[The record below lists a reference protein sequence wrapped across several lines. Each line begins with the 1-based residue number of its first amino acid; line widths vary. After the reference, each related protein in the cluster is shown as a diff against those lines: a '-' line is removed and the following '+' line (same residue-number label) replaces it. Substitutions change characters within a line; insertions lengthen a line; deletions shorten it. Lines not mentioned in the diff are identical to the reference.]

1 MSHLQPRPPWPAL
14 DDVMPRFDVR
24 MRQSVR
30 VHASKAAVFRAMDH
44 LHATDMRLATLLGRI
59 RSSFARAPLPRELGV
74 IPPERPFFEAMG
86 ETGWVVVT
94 RDDDH
99 AIYGLVGRFWWR
111 DFGLRFVTV
120 DEYLRFREPG
130 YAKIA
135 FELRCEPAWR
145 GVRLV
150 AETRVDATDEDAR
163 RKFRRYWRLIALGA
177 RMTVRSMLKG
187 IARRAE
193 AS

>member
-1 MSHLQPRPPWPAL
+1 MATPHARAPWPAL

-24 MRQSVR
+24 MRQSVK
-30 VHASKAAVFRAMDH
+30 VHASKAAVFRAVEH
-44 LHATDMRLATLLGRI
+44 LHTTDMRLATLLGRI
-59 RSSFARAPLPRELGV
+59 RSSIAPRQLDV

-86 ETGWVVVT
+86 ETGWVVVA

-135 FELRCEPAWR
+135 FELRCEPASN

-150 AETRVDATDEDAR
+150 AETRVVTTDEEAR
-163 RKFRRYWRLIALGA
+163 RKFKRYWRLIALGA
-177 RMTVRSMLKG
+177 RVTVRSMLKG
-187 IARRAE
+187 IVRLAE